1 MATEITPGKA
11 YGFFTDTSVC
21 IGCKACE
28 VACKEWNQLPSDDKG
43 FLGES
48 LDNTG
53 SLSGSTWRHV
63 KFIDNV
69 PDETMGAGNGKAF
82 LLMSD
87 VCKHCTHASCM
98 DVCPTGAIIR
108 TEFKTVVIQEDVC
121 NGCRNCI
128 AACPYDV
135 IDIDEERDVAR
146 KCTLCYDRLQGGL
159 EPACAKACPTD
170 SIQFGPLDELRDK
183 AKKREAQLHAQG
195 LKEANLYGHDEK
207 VYGGLNAFFLLM
219 DKPEAYKLPNAANA
233 VLPGR
238 NNAGGY
244 LGALAT
250 AALGV
255 IGAVI
260 ARRQRNRAAG
270 EPPAPPTEEQG

>member
-1 MATEITPGKA
+1 MATKITPGKA
-11 YGFFTDTSVC
+11 YGFFTDSSVC

-28 VACKEWNQLPSDDKG
+28 VACKEWNQLPDKDVG
-43 FLGES
+43 FLGQS

-53 SLSGSTWRHV
+53 ELNGTTWRHV

-69 PDETMGAGNGKAF
+69 PDKTMGEGNGKAF

-87 VCKHCTHASCM
+87 VCKHCQHASCM

-108 TEFKTVVIQEDVC
+108 TEFDTVFIQKDVC

-135 IDIDEERDVAR
+135 IDIDEDKNVAQ

-170 SIQFGPLDELRDK
+170 SIQFGPLDELRET
-183 AKKREAQLHAQG
+183 ARKREAQLHAQG
-195 LKEANLYGHDEK
+195 LKEANLYGHDDA

-219 DKPEAYKLPNAANA
+219 DKPEAYNLPNARNA

-238 NNAGGY
+238 NNASGY
-244 LGALAT
+244 LGWLVT
-250 AALGV
+250 AVLGV
-255 IGAVI
+255 LAAVI
-260 ARRQRNRAAG
+260 ARRERNRGGG
-270 EPPAPPTEEQG
+270 EPTESERP

>member
-1 MATEITPGKA
+1 MATEIKPGKA

-43 FLGES
+43 FLGQS

-53 SLSGSTWRHV
+53 ELNGQTWRHV
-63 KFIDNV
+63 RFIDNV
-69 PDETMGAGNGKAF
+69 PDETLGAGNGKAF

-108 TEFKTVVIQEDVC
+108 TEFDTVFIQEDVC

-135 IDIDEERDVAR
+135 IDIDADRNVAR
-146 KCTLCYDRLQGGL
+146 KCTLCYDRLQNGM

-170 SIQFGPLDELRDK
+170 SIQFGPLDELR
-183 AKKREAQLHAQG
+183 ATARKREADLHAQG
-195 LKEANLYGHDEK
+195 IKQANLYGADDN

-219 DKPEAYKLPNAANA
+219 DKPEVYKLPNASNA
-233 VLPGR
+233 VLPQR
-238 NNAGGY
+238 NNLGGY
-244 LGALAT
+244 LGVFVTGVLGLFGAL
-250 AALGV
+250 
-255 IGAVI
+255 I
-260 ARRQRNRAAG
+260 ARRQRNQGGG
-270 EPPAPPTEEQG
+270 EPGGAGGGEQA

>member
-1 MATEITPGKA
+1 VATEITPGKA

-28 VACKEWNQLPSDDKG
+28 VACKEWNQLPEKEDELG
-43 FLGES
+43 FLGQS

-53 SLSGSTWRHV
+53 ELNGSTWRHV
-63 KFIDNV
+63 KFLDNV
-69 PDETMGAGNGKAF
+69 PDETMGAGNGGAF

-87 VCKHCTHASCM
+87 VCKHCKHAACLE
-98 DVCPTGAIIR
+98 VCPTGAIIR
-108 TEFKTVVIQEDVC
+108 TEFDTVFIQEDVC

-135 IDIDEERDVAR
+135 IDIDPARDVAR
-146 KCTLCYDRLQGGL
+146 KCTLCYDRLQDGL

-170 SIQFGPLDELRDK
+170 SIQFGELTVLKRE
-183 AKKREAQLHAQG
+183 AKKREADLHAQG
-195 LKEANLYGHDEK
+195 LKEANLYGADDE

-219 DKPEAYKLPNAANA
+219 DKPEAYNLPNAANA

-238 NNAGGY
+238 NNVSGY
-244 LGALAT
+244 LGMAVT
-250 AALGV
+250 AVLGV
-255 IGAVI
+255 FGAVI
-260 ARRQRNRAAG
+260 ARRQRNRQA
-270 EPPAPPTEEQG
+270 EQDQP

>member
-1 MATEITPGKA
+1 MATEITPGKQ

-28 VACKEWNQLPSDDKG
+28 VACKEWNQLPEKEDELG
-43 FLGES
+43 FLGQS

-53 SLSGSTWRHV
+53 ELNGSTWRHV

-69 PDETMGAGNGKAF
+69 PDETLAEGNGKAF

-87 VCKHCTHASCM
+87 VCKHCKHASCM

-108 TEFKTVVIQEDVC
+108 TEFDTVYIQEDVC

-135 IDIDEERDVAR
+135 IDIDEDKNVAQ
-146 KCTLCYDRLQGGL
+146 KCTLCYDRLQGGM

-170 SIQFGPLDELRDK
+170 SIQFGELTVLRRN
-183 AKKREAQLHAQG
+183 AKKREADLHAQG
-195 LKEANLYGHDEK
+195 LKEANLYGADDD

-219 DKPEAYKLPNAANA
+219 DEPEAYNLPNAANA

-238 NNAGGY
+238 NNLGGY
-244 LGALAT
+244 LGLFAT
-250 AALGV
+250 AVLGLLAA
-255 IGAVI
+255 II
-260 ARRQRNRAAG
+260 ARRQRNREAAA
-270 EPPAPPTEEQG
+270 APEQEQS

>member
-1 MATEITPGKA
+1 VATEITPGKQ

-28 VACKEWNQLPSDDKG
+28 VACKEWNQLPEKEDEVG
-43 FLGES
+43 FLGQS

-53 SLSGSTWRHV
+53 ELNGSTWRHV
-63 KFIDNV
+63 QFIDNV
-69 PDETMGAGNGKAF
+69 PDETMAEGNGKAF

-87 VCKHCTHASCM
+87 VCKHCQHASCM

-108 TEFKTVVIQEDVC
+108 TEFDTVFIQEDVC

-135 IDIDEERDVAR
+135 IDVDKERNVAR
-146 KCTLCYDRLQGGL
+146 KCTLCYDRLQGGM

-170 SIQFGPLDELRDK
+170 SIQFGELTVLRRN
-183 AKKREAQLHAQG
+183 AKKREADLHAQG
-195 LKEANLYGHDEK
+195 LKEANLYGADDE

-219 DKPEAYKLPNAANA
+219 DKPEAYNLPNAANA

-238 NNAGGY
+238 NNVGGY
-244 LGALAT
+244 LGLFAT
-250 AALGV
+250 AVLGLFAA
-255 IGAVI
+255 II
-260 ARRQRNRAAG
+260 ARRQRNREAAA
-270 EPPAPPTEEQG
+270 APEQEQP